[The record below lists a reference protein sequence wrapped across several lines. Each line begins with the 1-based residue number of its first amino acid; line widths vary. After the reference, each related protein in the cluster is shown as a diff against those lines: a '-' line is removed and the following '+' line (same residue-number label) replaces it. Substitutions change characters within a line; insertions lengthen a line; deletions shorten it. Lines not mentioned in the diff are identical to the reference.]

1 MQMNFTI
8 KMQIVQ
14 TTVEKAYSLL
24 LTVIN
29 KPRCSP
35 STTGTNIYKVW

>member
-14 TTVEKAYSLL
+14 TTVEKAYSLAYCNQQ
-24 LTVIN
+24 TQVQ
-29 KPRCSP
+29 P
-35 STTGTNIYKVW
+35 GTNIYKVW